1 MRVLSF
7 NANLSP
13 LNMAIKLT
21 VTVIFA
27 FFVLSH
33 ARIPL
38 TQPSNLVAEFKP
50 STTAS
55 EFEDTNNKEFL
66 QTIRL
71 PSERTEEPDTIA
83 VSVTDLPET
92 DTNTITDIGIARPLT
107 ITYDV
112 SFRPINPHVH
122 HLHMKQHPFSY
133 RFPHRC
139 HHHGIKTIGGPRE
152 ISYGNDM
159 IMSQNGRS
167 DRVGRR
173 QFKPMKGY
181 KVNGEWLTKENF
193 WKLRERHVDGSDQMV
208 KEREESGLLKKFR
221 KFLNHF

>member
-1 MRVLSF
+1 
-7 NANLSP
+7 
-13 LNMAIKLT
+13 MAHKLT
-21 VTVIFA
+21 VTFTLTVIFT
-27 FFVLSH
+27 FFILSH

-38 TQPSNLVAEFKP
+38 TQPSNLVAEYKP
-50 STTAS
+50 STTSS
-55 EFEDTNNKEFL
+55 EIDNTNNKEEFL

-71 PSERTEEPDTIA
+71 PSERTEEPEPDTIT

-92 DTNTITDIGIARPLT
+92 DTNTITAIGIGRPLT

-139 HHHGIKTIGGPRE
+139 RHHGKKIVGGPRE

-159 IMSQNGRS
+159 IMSENGRS

-173 QFKPMKGY
+173 QFKPMRGY
-181 KVNGEWLTKENF
+181 KVNGEWLTKKDL
-193 WKLRERHVDGSDQMV
+193 WKLREEHVDGGDQMV
-208 KEREESGLLKKFR
+208 KQREESGLLKKFR
-221 KFLNHF
+221 KFLSHF